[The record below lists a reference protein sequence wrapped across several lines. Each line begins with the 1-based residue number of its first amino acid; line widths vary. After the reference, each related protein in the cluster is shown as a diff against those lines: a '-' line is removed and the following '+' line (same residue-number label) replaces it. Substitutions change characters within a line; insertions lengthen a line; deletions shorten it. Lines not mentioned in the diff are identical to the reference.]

1 MADDEA
7 ASDIFELRARQVRLA
22 VDVLVL
28 ALGGEGATFQRQVQA
43 WLAGLDPR
51 ARKLAA
57 FPPALKQAG
66 SRLSGLPAQAARTTF
81 YREVEGLRRNTS
93 QIVRVQ
99 PRPPPSRSCTL
110 SSAVRAVA
118 TAFHTAFTLRPLVL
132 TTSVVC
138 AFVRA
143 QHFSPPVPACP
154 SGAAELLEALRLWI
168 DEEAVAVRAAFF

>member
-66 SRLSGLPAQAARTTF
+66 SRLSGLPAQAARTT
-81 YREVEGLRRNTS
+81 LRCWTFHS
-93 QIVRVQ
+93 RVGISVTH
-99 PRPPPSRSCTL
+99 SRL
-110 SSAVRAVA
+110 
-118 TAFHTAFTLRPLVL
+118 H
-132 TTSVVC
+132 
-138 AFVRA
+138 
-143 QHFSPPVPACP
+143 
-154 SGAAELLEALRLWI
+154 GE
-168 DEEAVAVRAAFF
+168 D

>member
-7 ASDIFELRARQVRLA
+7 ASDIFEVRAQQVRLA

-43 WLAGLDPR
+43 WLTGLDPC

-66 SRLSGLPAQAARTTF
+66 SRLSGLPAQAARNNF
-81 YREVEGLRRNTS
+81 YRDVEGLRRNTS
-93 QIVRVQ
+93 QLVRVQ

-118 TAFHTAFTLRPLVL
+118 TAFYTA
-132 TTSVVC
+132 
-138 AFVRA
+138 A
-143 QHFSPPVPACP
+143 P
-154 SGAAELLEALRLWI
+154 S
-168 DEEAVAVRAAFF
+168 DPSC

>member
-7 ASDIFELRARQVRLA
+7 ASDIFEVRARQVRLA

-57 FPPALKQAG
+57 FPPALRQAG

-81 YREVEGLRRNTS
+81 YREVEGLRWNTS

-110 SSAVRAVA
+110 SSAVRAVVIRQ
-118 TAFHTAFTLRPLVL
+118 RPL
-132 TTSVVC
+132 
-138 AFVRA
+138 
-143 QHFSPPVPACP
+143 PAN
-154 SGAAELLEALRLWI
+154 L
-168 DEEAVAVRAAFF
+168 